1 MVRVPVV
8 DSHPYVVHVSDCLDN
23 LKPGDHIEIQWRGSS
38 QAPYGSILLNPQ
50 TATSQDMIFLPS
62 LCLY

>member
-23 LKPGDHIEIQWRGSS
+23 LKPGDHIEIQWRGSI
-38 QAPYGSILLNPQ
+38 QAPYGILLNPQ
-50 TATSQDMIFLPS
+50 ALIWRFWLVSQKKSII
-62 LCLY
+62 